1 MKKEKQKKIRLLLVD
16 DHPIVLE
23 GIRSHLS
30 AQPEFEVVGD
40 GKNGQE
46 ALHKARL
53 LQPDIILLDIS
64 MPGMTGLET
73 IIRLRKSAPQLW
85 ILVVTMHC
93 SKEYISQII
102 AAGVRGYIL
111 KDSSPSELVQAIKLI
126 AEGQVYFSPRVSK
139 VMLDELVKGRQNSLA
154 PDELSTLTDRERD
167 VLIQIA
173 DGFSNKQIASRLDVG
188 VRTIETH
195 REHIMR
201 KLDIHSIAG
210 LTRYAIAKGL
220 VKLTP

>member
-1 MKKEKQKKIRLLLVD
+1 MKKEKQRKIRLLLID

-30 AQPEFEVVGD
+30 VQPEFEVVGD
-40 GKNGQE
+40 GKDGQE
-46 ALHKARL
+46 ALQKARV
-53 LQPDIILLDIS
+53 LQPDIMLLDIS

-73 IIRLRKSAPQLW
+73 IVRLRKTVPQLR
-85 ILVVTMHC
+85 ILVLTMHC

-102 AAGVRGYIL
+102 AAGVRGYVL
-111 KDSSPSELVQAIKLI
+111 KDSSPAELVQAIKLI

-139 VMLDELVKGRQNSLA
+139 VMLDELVNGGHNSVG
-154 PDELSTLTDRERD
+154 PDELSELTDRERE

-173 DGFSNKQIASRLDVG
+173 DGLSNKQIASRLDVG
-188 VRTIETH
+188 VRTVETH

-201 KLDIHSIAG
+201 KLDIHTIAG

-220 VKLTP
+220 VKLI

>member
-1 MKKEKQKKIRLLLVD
+1 MKKEKQTKIRLLLVD

-30 AQPEFEVVGD
+30 VQPEFEVVGD
-40 GKNGQE
+40 AKNGQE

-73 IIRLRKSAPQLW
+73 IVRLRKIVPQIR
-85 ILVVTMHC
+85 ILVLTMHC
-93 SKEYISQII
+93 SKEYVSQII
-102 AAGVRGYIL
+102 AAGVRGYLL
-111 KDSSPSELVQAIKLI
+111 KDSSPAELVQAIKLI

-139 VMLDELVKGRQNSLA
+139 VMLDELVVGRHNSVATDDLGA
-154 PDELSTLTDRERD
+154 LTDRERE
-167 VLIQIA
+167 VLVLIA
-173 DGFSNKQIASRLDVG
+173 DGFSNKQIATRLNVG

-220 VKLTP
+220 VKLT